1 MQSQQT
7 QQCDWSEHIARWRAS
22 KLTRVEYCKQ
32 HDLKF
37 HAFVYQIKSRQ
48 QTQVTPVT
56 LVPVKVRMAPC
67 ARDLVLQGPKG
78 WSLTFGADVS
88 ASWLAEL
95 MGRLS

>member
-1 MQSQQT
+1 
-7 QQCDWSEHIARWRAS
+7 
-22 KLTRVEYCKQ
+22 VEYCKQ

-37 HAFVYQIKSRQ
+37 HTFVYQIKSCR

-56 LVPVKVRMAPC
+56 LVPMKVRMAPS

-78 WSLTFGADVS
+78 WSLTLGVDVS